1 MCVPKYFYNEIKY
14 IDTFIHIISYF
25 TGNPFQCDCLM
36 LSLWEWLQEHGR
48 LLQDEVPLNCVHPE
62 KLRDHSILTL
72 HPSDIC
78 PSPLVSD
85 LEVQRLD
92 SNHLTVAWEVHNGTL
107 IGGFTV
113 TYHITTSRSPVV
125 LANLQATSRRHDL
138 EDLVPETWYTVC
150 VTATGKYLR
159 MYGNKPTPYVTEHER
174 TTEVTANNRKCLQ
187 IRTLA
192 KTDKTKITLSTLGI
206 ILGSSIS
213 AALVLTLSILLTAL
227 KFRRRRRR
235 PVKNDVPQ
243 EYISYRHF
251 SIQSNEGV
259 YS

>member
-1 MCVPKYFYNEIKY
+1 MLYFI
-14 IDTFIHIISYF
+14 FS
-25 TGNPFQCDCLM
+25 GNPFHCDCLM

-48 LLQDEVPLNCVHPE
+48 FLHADDKPLVCVHPE
-62 KLRDHSILTL
+62 KLHDHSVFTL

-78 PSPLVSD
+78 PTPLVSD
-85 LEVQRLD
+85 IEVQRLD
-92 SNHLTVAWEVHNGTL
+92 SDHLTITWEVQNATL

-113 TYHITTSRSPVV
+113 TYHVTTSRSPVV
-125 LANLQATSRRHDL
+125 LANLPPTARMHNL
-138 EDLVPETWYTVC
+138 EDLLPETWYSVC
-150 VTATGKYLR
+150 VTGTGKYLR
-159 MYGNKPTPYVTEHER
+159 MFNNKPTPYVTETER
-174 TTEVTANNRKCLQ
+174 TSEVTANNRKCLQ

-251 SIQSNEGV
+251 SIQSSEGV